1 MSQTNNPTQ
10 AYQSTDEVEEV
21 ARRFE
26 SCTFVAG
33 EFHHREHLTV
43 IVWYLLNSSSVEAA
57 TARMR
62 EGLYKFLAHHAVDRQ
77 KYHETITLFW
87 VKRVSALISHVGN
100 ERHPAKLANKV
111 IEACN
116 DANLIYAYYSRD
128 LIASDA
134 AREAWAEP
142 DLQPLDFYFD
152 DDF

>member
-1 MSQTNNPTQ
+1 MSQANNPAQ
-10 AYQSTDEVEEV
+10 AYQSTGEIEEV

-43 IVWYLLNSSSVEAA
+43 IVWYLWKFPTPEIAA
-57 TARMR
+57 ARMR

-87 VKRVSALISHVGN
+87 VRRVSALLVQGGA
-100 ERHPAKLANKV
+100 ERYLAESANKI

-116 DANLIYAYYSRD
+116 DANLIYDYYSRE
-128 LIASDA
+128 LIASAA
-134 AREAWAEP
+134 AREEWVEP
-142 DLQPLDFYFD
+142 DLRELDF
-152 DDF
+152 